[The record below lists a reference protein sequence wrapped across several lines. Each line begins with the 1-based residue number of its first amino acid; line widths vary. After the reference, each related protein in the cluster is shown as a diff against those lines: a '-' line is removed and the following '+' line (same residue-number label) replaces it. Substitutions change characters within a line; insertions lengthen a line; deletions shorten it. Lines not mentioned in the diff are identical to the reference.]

1 MRAYRKGEQIFQG
14 GSLFHAKVEIF
25 VPGGTNISGVQIL
38 RDRPRETRLNMQWRG
53 AYVCNS
59 HAIDYKCSYSKGT

>member
-14 GSLFHAKVEIF
+14 GDHLFHAKVEIF

-38 RDRPRETRLNMQWRG
+38 RDRAAQLAVGVDDIAN
-53 AYVCNS
+53 Y
-59 HAIDYKCSYSKGT
+59 